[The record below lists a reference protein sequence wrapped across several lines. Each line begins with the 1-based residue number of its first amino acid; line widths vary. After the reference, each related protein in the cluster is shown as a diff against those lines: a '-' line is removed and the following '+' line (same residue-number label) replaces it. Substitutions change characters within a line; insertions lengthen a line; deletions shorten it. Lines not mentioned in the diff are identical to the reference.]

1 MTRDRRPICPIC
13 PICDDAAPAGAARCD
28 CGYDF
33 AARDASAALVRIGY
47 ARRRARWLLRRGLG
61 TVLATSIPLSL
72 LARAPLADQVELVTF
87 IVAQLA
93 LGAWWAARGVLDA
106 HTARRRLRAA
116 STLRQLPPARV
127 VHGLR

>member
-13 PICDDAAPAGAARCD
+13 PICDDAAPAGAVRCD

-33 AARDASAALVRIGY
+33 AARDASAALVRISY
-47 ARRRARWLLRRGLG
+47 ARRRARWLLRRGLYLVVTAVIG
-61 TVLATSIPLSL
+61 L
-72 LARAPLADQVELVTF
+72 LASAPIASHVEVVGFLSMS
-87 IVAQLA
+87 LA

-106 HTARRRLRAA
+106 HTARRRLRAVA
-116 STLRQLPPARV
+116 TLRQLPPARV